1 MQQTATITGIR
12 KVGAV
17 LILVLFAIL
26 PFHAFIAVSLGRLT
40 GQPEIVALW
49 KELLTS
55 AIIILGALIGVRHVR
70 KNGITNRWWHRPD
83 FILILLILVCGL
95 VASIA
100 GGAWRDVPLLVG
112 LKTSVLPLILFLAV
126 QVFSRQISAR
136 QLSLVILIPAAF
148 VAGIALWQFFATPTA
163 FFTQL
168 GYGPSTIL
176 PYQGL
181 HPDFPFGRSFAS
193 LGGPNQLGTYLI
205 IPAAIALAYA
215 VKARRREVRLTAAL
229 GFTVFVLAAV
239 TSFSRSALL
248 GLAVAGAVAI
258 LLAVPKKF
266 RVLTLGGFVAAGVA
280 GGMAAWAVLMNAKS
294 SAIDRF
300 LLRGELTASGVFGG
314 DEGHVTALVQGYEA
328 IVASPVGRG
337 IGAAGPASLYGLRPL
352 ITENWYL
359 QIAVEFGII
368 GLGLMLMLLV
378 NIMHTIRRHG
388 PQDPLRIGFVGAF
401 AGIMVA
407 NLFLHSFADSTLGLL
422 TFGVA
427 GLLYASRS
435 RA

>member
-1 MQQTATITGIR
+1 MQQATTITGIR

-26 PFHAFIAVSLGRLT
+26 PFHATIAISLGRLT

-55 AIIILGALIGVRHVR
+55 AIIVLAALIGVRHIQ
-70 KNGITNRWWHRPD
+70 KNGMSNRWWHRPD
-83 FILILLILVCGL
+83 FVLVMLIFACGL
-95 VASIA
+95 VATA
-100 GGAWRDVPLLVG
+100 VGGTWRDVTFLVG
-112 LKTSVLPLILFLAV
+112 LKTSVLPLVLFLAV

-136 QLSLVILIPAAF
+136 QLSLVILIPGAI
-148 VAGIALWQFFATPTA
+148 VAGIALWQFFFTPTA
-163 FFTQL
+163 LFAQL
-168 GYGPSTIL
+168 GYGSSTIL
-176 PYQGL
+176 PYQGV

-193 LGGPNQLGTYLI
+193 LGGPNQLGAYLI

-215 VKARRREVRLTAAL
+215 VKARRREVRLTAAVAFVL
-229 GFTVFVLAAV
+229 FVLATV
-239 TSFSRSALL
+239 TSFSRSGLL
-248 GLAVAGAVAI
+248 GLAVAGAATI
-258 LLAVPKKF
+258 LLAVPKKL
-266 RVLTLGGFVAAGVA
+266 RLLTFSGFVAAGVA

-300 LLRGELTASGVFGG
+300 LLRGELTAGGVFGG

-328 IVASPVGRG
+328 IASSPVGRG
-337 IGAAGPASLYGLRPL
+337 IGSAGPASLYGMRPL

-368 GLGLMLMLLV
+368 GLGLMLMLLA

-388 PQDPLRIGFVGAF
+388 PHDPLRIGFVGAL
-401 AGIMVA
+401 AGILVA

-427 GLLYASRS
+427 GLLYVSRS